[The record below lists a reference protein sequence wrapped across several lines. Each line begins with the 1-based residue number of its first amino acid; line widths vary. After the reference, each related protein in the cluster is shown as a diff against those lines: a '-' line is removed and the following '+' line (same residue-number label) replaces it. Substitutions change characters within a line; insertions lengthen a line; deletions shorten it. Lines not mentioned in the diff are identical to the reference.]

1 MGVDKMSLH
10 KKIAKKYIQS
20 KSKFN
25 DLGDS
30 KLCGIDLVE
39 SRIPPAK
46 FDDYSS
52 VIRRILNQNGRVEE
66 NIERDI
72 YPASRDADFNFKYTH
87 KMKLEDKSYWG
98 KKRPLKVSVR
108 LTSHAQMRMDQRCVS
123 KDDIQKAITNLLDE
137 IQKAWISKEFRRYS
151 DLVKHILVGSGANKY
166 DTHVDGDLIRI
177 VLAPPVRDYEE
188 INGLKVPSSNSI
200 FLNVVSVM
208 STRTKKVED
217 TPDQIQ
223 CLETLKSM
231 GYSVRTKKA
240 SYFKRANLDQ
250 VKIDMN
256 IKNED
261 DSKWNG
267 FGFFTVW
274 LTTGSNLTIPL
285 NEIKKGLRK
294 WTEANL
300 VEPWSRGD
308 FDTYNSNMTKFNQGI
323 KINAGQYALDLE
335 PSFEGKPF
343 QSKMFEYMNGN
354 QPVIAPKRNKSDG
367 GLVFLEVTNVQ
378 EEITEDFLE
387 DQKKIVNRCLLM
399 IPERYEVFDPQG
411 KKVSF

>member
-1 MGVDKMSLH
+1 MLN
-10 KKIAKKYIQS
+10 KKIAHKYIVS
-20 KSKFN
+20 KSNFN

-39 SRIPPAK
+39 SRITPSK
-46 FDDYSS
+46 FDQYSS

-66 NIERDI
+66 KIERDI
-72 YPASRDADFNFKYTH
+72 YPASRDEDFSFKYTH

-108 LTSHAQMRMDQRCVS
+108 FTSHAQMRMDQRCIS
-123 KDDIQKAITNLLDE
+123 KEDIQEVITNLLDD
-137 IQKAWISKEFRRYS
+137 IQRAWTDKDFRKYS
-151 DLVKHILVGSGANKY
+151 DLVKHILLGSGSNKY
-166 DTHVDGDLIRI
+166 TTNVGGDTVKI
-177 VLAPPVRDYEE
+177 VLSNPLRNYEE
-188 INGLKVPSSNSI
+188 INGVKVPSSNKVS
-200 FLNVVSVM
+200 LNVVSVM
-208 STRTKKVED
+208 SSRVKKEED
-217 TPDQIQ
+217 SPDQIQ
-223 CLETLKSM
+223 CIETLKDM
-231 GYSVRTKKA
+231 GYSVRSKTA

-256 IKNED
+256 IENED
-261 DSKWNG
+261 DSKWNQY
-267 FGFFTVW
+267 GFFTVW

-285 NEIKKGLRK
+285 NEIRKGLKK

-300 VEPWSRGD
+300 IEPWNRGE
-308 FDTYNSNMTKFNQGI
+308 FDTYNSNIIKFNQGI

-343 QSKMFEYMNGN
+343 QSKIVEYMNGS
-354 QPVIAPKRNKSDG
+354 QPVLAPKKSKSDG

-387 DQKKIVNRCLLM
+387 DQKRIVNRCLLM